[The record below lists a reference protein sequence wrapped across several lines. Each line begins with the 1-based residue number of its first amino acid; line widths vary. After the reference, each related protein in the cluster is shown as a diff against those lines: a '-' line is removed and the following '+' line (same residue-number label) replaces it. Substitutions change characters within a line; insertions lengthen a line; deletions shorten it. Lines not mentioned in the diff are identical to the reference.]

1 MEALNEA
8 LKIEQVL
15 EREGVYVATIS
26 GVSMYPMLRNRRDT
40 IVVTPCKGRL
50 EKYDVPL
57 YRVGKKYVLHRIL
70 EVRPDS
76 YVIRGDNCFNKEYG
90 ITDKDVLGILTSF
103 YRDDK
108 EIDMKGRA
116 YKTYVWIWVHT
127 HHLRM
132 FIKRVYWKLK
142 RIYKMIF
149 QKGAE

>member
-76 YVIRGDNCFNKEYG
+76 YVIRGTIVSIKSMG
-90 ITDKDVLGILTSF
+90 LQTK
-103 YRDDK
+103 
-108 EIDMKGRA
+108 
-116 YKTYVWIWVHT
+116 
-127 HHLRM
+127 M
-132 FIKRVYWKLK
+132 F
-142 RIYKMIF
+142 
-149 QKGAE
+149 